1 MAGDIARAE
10 CIAAESVTKDV
21 HGVPAFWVK
30 RHVKLC
36 FESRVFQW
44 KESIT
49 RQCIVGF
56 YVIDRI
62 VTNRTIFFNKV
73 RNFEA
78 EGTQAEWFPK
88 NNFAIVVGDRIG
100 CVRVLPVQI
109 AEDRKSTRL
118 NSSHVAI

>member
-36 FESRVFQW
+36 FESRVFQR

-49 RQCIVGF
+49 RQFIVGF

-62 VTNRTIFFNKV
+62 VTNRTIFFNNV
-73 RNFEA
+73 RNFEV
-78 EGTQAEWFPK
+78 EGTQAEWFPTNK
-88 NNFAIVVGDRIG
+88 FASVVGYRMR
-100 CVRVLPVQI
+100 CVRVLPLQI
-109 AEDRKSTRL
+109 AYVFLYFS
-118 NSSHVAI
+118 VC

>member
-36 FESRVFQW
+36 YESRVFQW

-49 RQCIVGF
+49 RQCRVGF

-62 VTNRTIFFNKV
+62 VANRTIFYNKV

-78 EGTQAEWFPK
+78 EGTQAACFPT
-88 NNFAIVVGDRIG
+88 NSCASVVGGRIE
-100 CVRVLPVQI
+100 CLRDSPVQV
-109 AEDRKSTRL
+109 EDALRDF
-118 NSSHVAI
+118 